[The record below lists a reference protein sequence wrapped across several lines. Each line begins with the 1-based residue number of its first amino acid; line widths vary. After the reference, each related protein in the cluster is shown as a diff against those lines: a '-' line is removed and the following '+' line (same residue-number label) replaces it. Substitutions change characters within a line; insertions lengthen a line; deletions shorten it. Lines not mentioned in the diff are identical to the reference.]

1 MEEAENSEAAQ
12 SGASGSVS
20 PSSLGC
26 SVAEAQRRVSSAE
39 FTEWMAFSGWNR
51 LAATTTTSAGTVAA
65 MVANVHRNE
74 KVRAKPFEPLDFAP
88 WNDHHQRADEPEPI
102 LLPDKE
108 AQSLLIETMM
118 FPRRE

>member
-1 MEEAENSEAAQ
+1 
-12 SGASGSVS
+12 
-20 PSSLGC
+20 
-26 SVAEAQRRVSSAE
+26 
-39 FTEWMAFSGWNR
+39 MAFFRMEPFGSHYDDLR
-51 LAATTTTSAGTVAA
+51 AGTVAA

>member
-1 MEEAENSEAAQ
+1 MEPW
-12 SGASGSVS
+12 GSHYDD
-20 PSSLGC
+20 L
-26 SVAEAQRRVSSAE
+26 R
-39 FTEWMAFSGWNR
+39 
-51 LAATTTTSAGTVAA
+51 AGTVAA

-74 KVRAKPFEPLDFAP
+74 RVRPEPFEALEFIP
-88 WNDHHQRADEPEPI
+88 WNDHHAQRVDPEPI